1 MVWIVPSN
9 QRFVLGFFFGMRDRN
24 LWGPIS
30 IMSIFNTLHDGSSI
44 LSTNIFGSSLL
55 PEEWSRLNVSTNI
68 SGIYWLSCYEKCGRS
83 HFKTSTHIVKR
94 YTKKICILFCFH
106 FQSLHLKQ
114 GVWTMEA
121 NYWEIYSEL
130 FGTHI
135 QTKPLI

>member
-1 MVWIVPSN
+1 MFPSN
-9 QRFVLGFFFGMRDRN
+9 QCFVLGFFFRYARPQFMGSH
-24 LWGPIS
+24 LYV
-30 IMSIFNTLHDGSSI
+30 SIFNTLHDGSSI

-55 PEEWSRLNVSTNI
+55 PAEWSRLVNVSTNI

-83 HFKTSTHIVKR
+83 HFKTSTCIVKR

-106 FQSLHLKQ
+106 FQSLHMKQ